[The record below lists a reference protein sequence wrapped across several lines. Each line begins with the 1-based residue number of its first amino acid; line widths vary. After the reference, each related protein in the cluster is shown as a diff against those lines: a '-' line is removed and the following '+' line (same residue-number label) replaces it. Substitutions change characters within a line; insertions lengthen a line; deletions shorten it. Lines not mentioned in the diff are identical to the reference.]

1 MGSGTEGVGE
11 RACSASD
18 LKVAPAPVSACRI
31 TSARE
36 IGGGRGR
43 LGGDVG
49 SACRTTSAREILGDR
64 WRCGEMWGD
73 MKSACRTTGAR
84 EIGEEM
90 GEMGGS
96 LESACRTMPLDA
108 DEYMKASISAA
119 AALALVRY
127 GACAARAAWTSKQTR
142 VTPLP
147 VSDRSP

>member
-1 MGSGTEGVGE
+1 M
-11 RACSASD
+11 
-18 LKVAPAPVSACRI
+18 
-31 TSARE
+31 
-36 IGGGRGR
+36 
-43 LGGDVG
+43 G
-49 SACRTTSAREILGDR
+49 SACRTTSARERLGDR
-64 WRCGEMWGD
+64 WRCGEMWGE

-84 EIGEEM
+84 EIGEER

-147 VSDRSP
+147 VSGRSP